1 MWLTFVS
8 AVKGDGRIF
17 FLKESEYGRLF
28 GSKLNGLYLKT
39 IDNDPVS
46 TTIERW
52 ITLITWFFR
61 IYSDLNNDSE
71 VGWSDRFYDDICP
84 TTK

>member
-39 IDNDPVS
+39 IDNNPVS
-46 TTIERW
+46 TTIER
-52 ITLITWFFR
+52 
-61 IYSDLNNDSE
+61 
-71 VGWSDRFYDDICP
+71 
-84 TTK
+84 